1 MTRVNKFD
9 HPGWLPRVL
18 DEMRILIIGGSGGLG
33 KALIKMLLDGSQ
45 CIVGAHGATQDVEA
59 DDERLFRSAAL
70 SNRRRIAML
79 W

>member
-18 DEMRILIIGGSGGLG
+18 DEMRILIIGVVVLV
-33 KALIKMLLDGSQ
+33 
-45 CIVGAHGATQDVEA
+45 IVV
-59 DDERLFRSAAL
+59 
-70 SNRRRIAML
+70 